1 MKNPLGY
8 QTTEYDCGPTA
19 MLNAINFLFHRKYI
33 SPDVVKSI
41 MTYSLDGYNTKGEA
55 YKSGTTLMAM
65 MFLSN
70 WLNQFGKVRKW
81 PILTEV
87 VTGEQVAI
95 KQNSKIVSCLQQSGV
110 VVAKVM
116 LGCWHYVLLTGIDDE
131 YVYLFDP
138 YYRKNPFKEKDII
151 MIKDEPMKANRKV
164 THEVLN
170 SSGKGYYALGQL
182 EERECVILFN
192 QITRQSV
199 DSIEYII

>member
-1 MKNPLGY
+1 MKNPLSY

-19 MLNAINFLFHRKYI
+19 MLNAINFLFHRKEI

-41 MTYSLDGYNTKGEA
+41 MMYCLDGYNNKGEA
-55 YKSGTTLMAM
+55 YKNGTTLMAM
-65 MFLSN
+65 MYLSN

-81 PILTEV
+81 PIHTEV
-87 VTGEQVAI
+87 VTGDQVII
-95 KQNSKIVSCLQQSGV
+95 KQNSKIVSCLQQSGA

-116 LGCWHYVLLTGIDDE
+116 LGCWHYVLLTDIDDE

-138 YYRKNPFKEKDII
+138 YYRRNPFKEDNII
-151 MIKDEPMKANRKV
+151 MVKDEPMRANRKV

-170 SSGKGYYALGQL
+170 SEGKGYYALGQL

-192 QITRQSV
+192 QTTRQTV